1 MMKKLGTMD
10 LILLVIGVFLAL
22 FTTVMTVIHCVTG
35 STPDI
40 LIDNVFKLCGVEG
53 GVMGVIKSV
62 KILNLKLKSKL
73 KTCNNSG
80 ENLNYTSNI
89 CEESEDF
96 EEITEILGE

>member
-62 KILNLKLKSKL
+62 KILNLRMKHKSKD
-73 KTCNNSG
+73 KQ
-80 ENLNYTSNI
+80 EM
-89 CEESEDF
+89 CEEIHDITDF
-96 EEITEILGE
+96 LEEE